1 MDECEKLLLRRISA
15 PPKQAEKIPRPNYAL
30 IYIRASFFAKATK
43 DKSMG
48 NIIFS
53 DLSSESLLKEEAR
66 MQ

>member
-1 MDECEKLLLRRISA
+1 M
-15 PPKQAEKIPRPNYAL
+15 PPGGLEPPTHSLKGCYSTIELWGPNFAL
-30 IYIRASFFAKATK
+30 TYIRASFSAKATK

-66 MQ
+66 M